1 MAIYS
6 SSSTHFDDFPVAG
19 QCDVTK
25 GLSLQQGRED
35 TSQVAWVVVPAQ
47 TILLVHIALVS
58 GYDSVMGKRKSI
70 RKCHKL
76 RGGKEKCEF
85 HETKVLPIFF
95 NKTKYLFLLTHVDFL
110 PLIFLTTY

>member
-58 GYDSVMGKRKSI
+58 GYDSVVGKRKSI
-70 RKCHKL
+70 RSVTNYV
-76 RGGKEKCEF
+76 GGKKNANFTKLKCCQF
-85 HETKVLPIFF
+85 FLTKRNICF
-95 NKTKYLFLLTHVDFL
+95 FL
-110 PLIFLTTY
+110 PMLISCLSSS

>member
-58 GYDSVMGKRKSI
+58 GYDSVVGKRKSI

-76 RGGKEKCEF
+76 RGGVKNANFTKLKCCQ
-85 HETKVLPIFF
+85 FF
-95 NKTKYLFLLTHVDFL
+95 KQNELFVSSY
-110 PLIFLTTY
+110 PC